1 MFEGGILLVACERE
15 PRATCRVDGRGV
27 TKGPVLAMSDDFD
40 VFGEAVTL
48 HHKVSVLPR
57 ASAHPHFAHWPVLAP
72 RARTS
77 LTEACDA
84 LRNCAADSEP
94 CVKELRKS
102 QSQYGRACAGSLRHA
117 CEIFCARG
125 AGAADDLTRHAQAVV
140 DLCACAIEESNWDTP
155 AWQEANVLALCF
167 LLAARLADGGDT
179 NGAETEPIGKS
190 ATHLLNLWVS
200 AVSPLPAET
209 SPKWKACVVGLL
221 DCVESTICAAWP
233 VDGSKEAVY
242 DLDFAWR
249 IPTEPPGH
257 GLTPTLSPEHMVK
270 TVNVEEMPHARFF
283 SAHLQCG
290 EPVLIRGHLHA
301 ERWEALE
308 YFKDLRAL
316 RADAGD
322 RLVPINLGS
331 PLVEGYAGV
340 VHWPLRK
347 LIEEYLLPS
356 NAAHHVPPDDATTA
370 SQAPDEEKRI
380 KVAYMSQH
388 HLLHQQP
395 SLQSLLAVPPHTL
408 GRELSPANMWL
419 GTRGTVTS
427 IHSDP
432 SDNLLCQVA
441 GFKYFRLIALD
452 QTHKLYATTQRA
464 NNSNSFGTSP
474 VRPEMPLPPEHALAA
489 DVEYVEGILAPGD
502 MLFIPKSMWHYV
514 RSLTTSVSVNF
525 WF

>member
-1 MFEGGILLVACERE
+1 M
-15 PRATCRVDGRGV
+15 P
-27 TKGPVLAMSDDFD
+27 GPDDFD
-40 VFGEAVTL
+40 VFGEAVVL
-48 HHKVSVLPR
+48 HQQRSAQILPR
-57 ASAHPHFAHWPVLAP
+57 ASAHPHFAHWPELTP
-72 RARTS
+72 RPRPS
-77 LTEACDA
+77 LTAACDA
-84 LRNCAADSEP
+84 LRNCASDSES
-94 CVKELRKS
+94 CIRELRKS
-102 QSQYGRACAGSLRHA
+102 QSQYGRACAISVRRA

-125 AGAADDLTRHAQAVV
+125 PSAADELTRHAQAVS
-140 DLCACAIEESNWDTP
+140 DLCATSIEESNWDTP

-167 LLAARLADGGDT
+167 LLAAWLADSGGAD
-179 NGAETEPIGKS
+179 GAATEPIGKA
-190 ATHLLNLWVS
+190 ATHLLNLWVA

-209 SPKWKACVVGLL
+209 TPAWKTCVVGLL

-233 VDGSKEAVY
+233 AAIDDSA
-242 DLDFAWR
+242 DLAWR
-249 IPTEPPGH
+249 IPTSLPGH
-257 GLTPTLSPEHMVK
+257 GLTPTLEPSCTVK
-270 TVNVEEMPHARFF
+270 TVNVDEMPCATFFAR
-283 SAHLQCG
+283 HLQRG

-308 YFKDLRAL
+308 YFADLRAL
-316 RADAGD
+316 RAEAGD

-356 NAAHHVPPDDATTA
+356 NAAHNLPPSPPQRADDAPTA
-370 SQAPDEEKRI
+370 SMAPDEEKRI
-380 KVAYMSQH
+380 RVAYMSQH

-427 IHSDP
+427 LHSDP

-452 QTHKLYATTQRA
+452 QSHKLYATTQRA
-464 NNSNSFGTSP
+464 NNTNSFGTSP
-474 VRPEMPLPPEHALAA
+474 VRPEAPLPPEHALAA